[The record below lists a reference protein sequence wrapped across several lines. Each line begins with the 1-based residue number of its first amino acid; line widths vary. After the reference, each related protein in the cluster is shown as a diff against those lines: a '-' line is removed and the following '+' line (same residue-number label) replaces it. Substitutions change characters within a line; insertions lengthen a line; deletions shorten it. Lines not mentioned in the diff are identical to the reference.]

1 MFTKEQLTQII
12 KEETV
17 AVLAE
22 QKINEGPFDALKGGI
37 SKVGGD
43 IKKYAGDV
51 VKAGKTA
58 SVNADIKKQIVALM
72 KQNEATLKAMDAL
85 FKRADALGIKTSQL
99 NKAYNLGLEIDNV
112 LRAQAETTGEAAP
125 EPLGDAPAGG
135 AETGEPTS
143 PKA

>member
-1 MFTKEQLTQII
+1 MFTKEQLAQII
-12 KEETV
+12 KEETA

-22 QKINEGPFDALKGGI
+22 QEVNEGPFSAITGGI

-51 VKAGKTA
+51 VRAGKTA
-58 SVNADIKKQIVALM
+58 SVNADIKKQIAALM
-72 KQNEATLKAMDAL
+72 KQNAATLKAMGTL
-85 FKRADALGIKTSQL
+85 FTRADALGIETDQL
-99 NKAYNLGLEIDNV
+99 NKAYNLGLEIDKV